1 MVVLKN
7 SLQKIEIFLNLV
19 NNCQIIKMNSLLK
32 LEFFKSLGFPSK
44 EAGMSFIKDNPKLK
58 KQIDEKV
65 DEIDEMKYQVIED
78 IKEKIFPKYED
89 KKEVFLI
96 KVKNER
102 SEKLAYK
109 KELQKKALKEEMR
122 EEILKEL
129 REEEMDEKKNKL
141 KKKYPKSIP
150 TIDEDASEKL
160 KMMEEM
166 FVNVMKKIESGDVD
180 EDEIK
185 AIEKMKDQVEKAV
198 ATIIKVSNSLE
209 KY

>member
-1 MVVLKN
+1 
-7 SLQKIEIFLNLV
+7 
-19 NNCQIIKMNSLLK
+19 MNSLLK

-44 EAGMSFIKDNPKLK
+44 ESGMVFIKENPKLK

-65 DEIDEMKYQVIED
+65 DDLEEMKYQVIED
-78 IKEKIFPKYED
+78 IKEKVFTKYDD
-89 KKEVFLI
+89 KKEIFLI

-129 REEEMDEKKNKL
+129 CDEEMDEKKNKL
-141 KKKYPKSIP
+141 KKKYPKAIP
-150 TIDEDASEKL
+150 LIKEESTEKLKSLEDLFVKIVKRIDIGDIDEDEL
-160 KMMEEM
+160 
-166 FVNVMKKIESGDVD
+166 VV
-180 EDEIK
+180 
-185 AIEKMKDQVEKAV
+185 IEKMKEQVEKAV
-198 ATIIKVSNSLE
+198 TIIMKVSSVME

>member
-1 MVVLKN
+1 
-7 SLQKIEIFLNLV
+7 
-19 NNCQIIKMNSLLK
+19 MNSLLK
-32 LEFFKSLGFPSK
+32 LDFFKSLGFPSK
-44 EAGMSFIKDNPKLK
+44 ESGMAFIKENPKLK
-58 KQIDEKV
+58 KQIEDKV
-65 DEIDEMKYQVIED
+65 DEIDEVRYQIIED
-78 IKEKIFPKYED
+78 IKENVFSKYEE

-129 REEEMDEKKNKL
+129 RSEEMDEKKNKL
-141 KKKYPKSIP
+141 KKKYPKTIP
-150 TIDEDASEKL
+150 SIDEDASEKL
-160 KMMEEM
+160 KNIEDL
-166 FVNVMKKIESGDVD
+166 FVSVMKKIDCGDID

-198 ATIIKVSNSLE
+198 AVIMKVSTSLE